1 MLQCRQGIRSEGTCY
16 LQQPSLPVALLDYR
30 KKGFD
35 EGMFANLKVRTKLIL
50 LTAVA
55 AVSMCVMGIMYM
67 NGMEQSY
74 QKSVS
79 SLKNVLYD
87 DYDQQIKG
95 QVENVITL
103 IQEFYAQ
110 YQSGAC
116 TEEEAKKRAADV
128 VRELRY
134 GENGY
139 FWIDTYEGD
148 NVVLLGGETE
158 GTNRLEEQDSQGYQ
172 MIKDII
178 KNGQQADGGFTEYY
192 FTKEGDTQTYPK
204 RAYSK
209 AFEPWQWVVGT
220 GNYVDELEQIAVTDS
235 EPIREIFERTKRFS
249 IGSIAVAVLLLIVI
263 AFLIVTDIAK
273 ALKVASEQM
282 DCMAQGDYA
291 TDLMKKYEHRK
302 DDFGSLARCINA
314 MKAAM
319 VNLIR
324 QVQTE
329 SGTISSAAGS
339 VNECVAKLNDDI
351 SSVSAATEQL
361 SAGMQE
367 TAATTT
373 MANESAG
380 EVHAAVQHI
389 ARRSQDGAQGAAE
402 IKGRAEQTNSKIK
415 SAQEKATLLKNEIQ
429 QDLESAL
436 ENAKVIDQIYEL
448 SGVIMN
454 VVSQT
459 NLLSLNAS
467 IEAARAGEAGK
478 GFAVVAGE
486 IGALAEQSRQTVIK
500 IQEVT
505 QEVTQ
510 AVENLS
516 VNARKL
522 LDFVVT
528 DVTSDYKEFLTIGE
542 QYSQDG
548 ASVDELMRE
557 FSTIAQELF
566 DNMEGIKNSMSDIS
580 KAAEEGAE
588 GTTEIAQ
595 RACVIA
601 EESEE
606 VLQQVT
612 KTKQSA
618 ETLRAEI
625 GKFHVS

>member
-1 MLQCRQGIRSEGTCY
+1 
-16 LQQPSLPVALLDYR
+16 
-30 KKGFD
+30 
-35 EGMFANLKVRTKLIL
+35 MFSNFKVRTKLII
-50 LTAVA
+50 LTAA
-55 AVSMCVMGIMYM
+55 AAISMCIMGILNM
-67 NGMEQSY
+67 NGMDQSY
-74 QKSVS
+74 EQSVS
-79 SLKNVLYD
+79 SMKKVLYD
-87 DYDQQIKG
+87 DYDAQIKG

-103 IQEFYAQ
+103 LGEEYAEF
-110 YQSGAC
+110 QSGAC
-116 TEEEAKKRAADV
+116 TEEEAKKVAADV
-128 VRELRY
+128 VRGLRY
-134 GENGY
+134 GESGY

-148 NVVLLGGETE
+148 NVVLLGEEVE
-158 GTNRLEEQDSQGYQ
+158 GTNRLESKDSNGYQ

-178 KNGQQADGGFTEYY
+178 KNGRQAEGGYTEYY
-192 FTKEGDTQTYPK
+192 YTKEGGTQTYPK

-220 GNYVDELEQIAVTDS
+220 GNYVDELEERAVKNNEDVKN
-235 EPIREIFERTKRFS
+235 IFERTRKLS
-249 IGSIAVAVLLLIVI
+249 AGSIVIAILLLMVI

-273 ALKVASEQM
+273 SLKAATAQM
-282 DCMAQGDYA
+282 NSMAEGDY
-291 TDLMKKYEHRK
+291 TKDFMKKFKGRK
-302 DDFGSLARCINA
+302 DDFGALARCIND
-314 MKAAM
+314 MKASM
-319 VNLIR
+319 VTLIS

-329 SGTISSAAGS
+329 SETISCAAGS

-351 SSVSAATEQL
+351 ASVSAATQEL
-361 SAGMQE
+361 SAGMEE

-380 EVHAAVQHI
+380 EVHTAVQHI
-389 ARRSQDGAQGAAE
+389 ASRSQDGAQGAAE
-402 IKGRAEQTNSKIK
+402 IKGRAAETNRKIK
-415 SAQEKATLLKNEIQ
+415 SAREKAAQLKTEIQ
-429 QDLESAL
+429 QDLETAL
-436 ENAKVIDQIYEL
+436 EDAKVIDQIYEL

-486 IGALAEQSRQTVIK
+486 IGTLAEQSRQTVIK

-516 VNARKL
+516 TNARKL
-522 LDFVVT
+522 LAFVIN
-528 DVTSDYKEFLTIGE
+528 DVTADYEEFLTIGE
-542 QYSQDG
+542 QYDQDG
-548 ASVDELMRE
+548 VSVDTLMRE
-557 FSTIAQELF
+557 FSTIAQDLF

-595 RACVIA
+595 RASVIV

-606 VLQQVT
+606 VLEQVT

-625 GKFHVS
+625 GKFHVSSPE

>member
-1 MLQCRQGIRSEGTCY
+1 
-16 LQQPSLPVALLDYR
+16 
-30 KKGFD
+30 
-35 EGMFANLKVRTKLIL
+35 MFANFKVRTKLII

-55 AVSMCVMGIMYM
+55 ALSMCIMGFLNM
-67 NGMEQSY
+67 NGMDQSY
-74 QKSVS
+74 EQSVS
-79 SLKNVLYD
+79 SMRDVLYN
-87 DYDQQIKG
+87 DYDAQIRG

-103 IQEFYAQ
+103 IEEEYKEF
-110 YQSGAC
+110 QSGSC
-116 TEEEAKKRAADV
+116 TEEEAKKSAADL
-128 VRELRY
+128 VRGLRY
-134 GENGY
+134 GESGY
-139 FWIDTYEGD
+139 FWIDTYDGV
-148 NVVLLGGETE
+148 NVVLLGEETE
-158 GTNRLEEQDSQGYQ
+158 GTNRLETKDSNGYQ

-178 KNGQQADGGFTEYY
+178 KNGRQADGGFTEYY
-192 FTKEGDTQTYPK
+192 YTKEGGTQTFPK

-220 GNYVDELEQIAVTDS
+220 GNYVDELEELAVENNKDVKN
-235 EPIREIFERTKRFS
+235 IFQETRKLS
-249 IGSIAVAVLLLIVI
+249 IGSIVI
-263 AFLIVTDIAK
+263 AIALLVVIALMIVTDIAK
-273 ALKVASEQM
+273 SLKAATAQM
-282 DCMAQGDYA
+282 NCMAEGDY
-291 TDLMKKYEHRK
+291 TKDFMKKFIRRK
-302 DDFGSLARCINA
+302 DDFGDLARCISD

-319 VNLIR
+319 VALISH
-324 QVQTE
+324 VQTE
-329 SGTISSAAGS
+329 SETISNAAGS

-351 SSVSAATEQL
+351 ASVSAATQQL
-361 SAGMQE
+361 SAGMEE

-380 EVHAAVQHI
+380 EVHTAVEHI
-389 ARRSQDGAQGAAE
+389 ASRSRDGAQGAAE
-402 IKGRAEQTNSKIK
+402 IKGRAEETNRKIK
-415 SAQEKATLLKNEIQ
+415 SAREKADQLKREIQ
-429 QDLESAL
+429 QDLETAL
-436 ENAKVIDQIYEL
+436 EDAKVIDQIYEL

-516 VNARKL
+516 ANARKL
-522 LDFVVT
+522 LEFVVQ
-528 DVTSDYKEFLTIGE
+528 DVTADYEGFLTIGE
-542 QYSQDG
+542 QYDQDG
-548 ASVDELMRE
+548 TSVDTLMRE
-557 FSTIAQELF
+557 FSSIARELF

-595 RACVIA
+595 RASVIA
-601 EESEE
+601 EESGE
-606 VLQQVT
+606 VLEQVT

-625 GKFHVS
+625 GKFHVSSEQS

>member
-1 MLQCRQGIRSEGTCY
+1 
-16 LQQPSLPVALLDYR
+16 
-30 KKGFD
+30 
-35 EGMFANLKVRTKLIL
+35 MFANLKVRTKLII

-55 AVSMCVMGIMYM
+55 AISMCMMGILNM
-67 NGMEQSY
+67 NGMDQSYEQSVASMK
-74 QKSVS
+74 Q
-79 SLKNVLYD
+79 VLYD
-87 DYDQQIKG
+87 DYDAQIKG
-95 QVENVITL
+95 QVENVIAL
-103 IQEFYAQ
+103 LNEEYKDFQE
-110 YQSGAC
+110 GIC
-116 TEEEAKKRAADV
+116 TEEEAKTAAADL
-128 VRELRY
+128 VRGLRY
-134 GENGY
+134 GDSGY

-148 NVVLLGGETE
+148 NVVLLGGEVE
-158 GTNRLEEQDSQGYQ
+158 GTNRLETKDSNGYQ

-178 KNGQQADGGFTEYY
+178 QNGRQADGGFTEYY
-192 FTKEGDTQTYPK
+192 YPKEGGTESFPK

-220 GNYVDELEQIAVTDS
+220 GNYVDELEERAVNNNEHVKS
-235 EPIREIFERTKRFS
+235 IFQKTRTLSMSS
-249 IGSIAVAVLLLIVI
+249 IVVAIVLLIVI
-263 AFLIVTDIAK
+263 ALLIVTDIAK
-273 ALKVASEQM
+273 SLKAAISQM
-282 DCMAQGDYA
+282 NCMAAGDY
-291 TDLMKKYEHRK
+291 TQDFMKKFKKRK
-302 DDFGSLARCINA
+302 DDFGDLARCIND

-319 VNLIR
+319 VQLISH
-324 QVQTE
+324 VQTE
-329 SGTISSAAGS
+329 SETISSAAGS

-351 SSVSAATEQL
+351 SSVSAATQQL
-361 SAGMQE
+361 SAGMEE

-380 EVHAAVQHI
+380 EVHTAVQHI
-389 ARRSQDGAQGAAE
+389 ASRSQDGAKGAAE
-402 IKGRAEQTNSKIK
+402 IKGRAEDTNQKIK
-415 SAQEKATLLKNEIQ
+415 SAREKAVQLKQEIQ
-429 QDLESAL
+429 QDLETAL
-436 ENAKVIDQIYEL
+436 EDAKVIDQIYEL

-522 LDFVVT
+522 LEFVVQ
-528 DVTSDYKEFLTIGE
+528 DVTADYEGFLKIGE
-542 QYSQDG
+542 QYDQDG
-548 ASVDELMRE
+548 TSVDTLMRE
-557 FSTIAQELF
+557 FSSIAQELF

-595 RACVIA
+595 RAAVIA

-625 GKFHVS
+625 GKFQVSSGE